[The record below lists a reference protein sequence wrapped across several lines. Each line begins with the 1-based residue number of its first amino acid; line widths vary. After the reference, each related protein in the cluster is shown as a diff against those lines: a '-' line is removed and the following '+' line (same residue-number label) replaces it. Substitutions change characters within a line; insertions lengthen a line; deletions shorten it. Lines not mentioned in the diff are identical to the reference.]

1 MSLCIYGR
9 IEKEIFDENT
19 LEPFINQYFSKNYEI
34 IKKDNGKTYEIK
46 KGENTT
52 ILSFIKEKKY
62 PYNIYESDIAKDGF
76 EYRQLLIFDLDKE
89 DASTTTYT
97 EIIDFL
103 GFLFEKTK
111 SRILVTSDSHDE
123 ICIFDFLSHALH
135 RHGR

>member
-19 LEPFINQYFSKNYEI
+19 LEPFINEYFSKNYEI
-34 IKKDNGKTYEIK
+34 IKKDNGKAYEIK

-62 PYNIYESDIAKDGF
+62 PYNVYESDIAKGEF
-76 EYRQLLIFDLDKE
+76 EYRQLLIFDLEKE
-89 DASTTTYT
+89 AASAKAYT
-97 EIIDFL
+97 EIIDFF

-111 SRILVTSDSHDE
+111 SRILVTSDAHDE
-123 ICIFDFLSHALH
+123 ICFL
-135 RHGR
+135 G